1 MEDSVDSSNS
11 VFDLLTKLCQKF
23 AKNASGKSSKSIKK
37 LRAKSY
43 GLLLSKQGVVE
54 DVHGNFHT
62 TKCIVL
68 FLSIVL
74 HVFQMNFGVIE
85 IQFVNY

>member
-1 MEDSVDSSNS
+1 MEDGNDSSNS

-43 GLLLSKQGVVE
+43 ELLLSKQGVVE
-54 DVHGNFHT
+54 EIHGNIYT
-62 TKCIVL
+62 TKCIDL
-68 FLSIVL
+68 FLSVCF
-74 HVFQMNFGVIE
+74 HVFQMNLGVIE